1 MPSSS
6 SSGISGV
13 GRGLEREMEI
23 YALECANRGDTS
35 WPNLPSV
42 VTLIMILS
50 VYPMTRTSTCWPFTC
65 LADCFIRIIGDVGSI
80 RIDTLSSWSL
90 LTEAINEDHID
101 PPMIFGFI

>member
-1 MPSSS
+1 VPSSS
-6 SSGISGV
+6 SSGIVGV

-23 YALECANRGDTS
+23 YVLECPHREDTS

-80 RIDTLSSWSL
+80 RTDTLSIRSL
-90 LTEAINEDHID
+90 LAEAMNGD
-101 PPMIFGFI
+101 PFHDSRL